1 MRRVCVCVS
10 MFLCVYTDSMV
21 MTPDLRLLLTN
32 HLVKQQLSSNSLY
45 HGQLLETLGGL
56 HLRVFVYRHVNPATS
71 P

>member
-1 MRRVCVCVS
+1 M
-10 MFLCVYTDSMV
+10 YTGSVV

-56 HLRVFVYRHVNPATS
+56 NLRVFVYRHVSPAPS
-71 P
+71 S